1 MKLTHLSPL
10 AVWAIIT
17 NLTTAAPTTTTTTTT
32 SSNPN
37 DPSKFTP
44 EQAISTFHNSRHK
57 SSSISKREVRC
68 DIIPG
73 DFRMWTSHGRVV
85 IPEAGTN
92 LCIRGTGK
100 LRAWASGNGDQ
111 RTTKGAIA
119 KAATRILDTCSKD
132 GWVVGTDSVEGT
144 SISLVFSK

>member
-1 MKLTHLSPL
+1 MKELREGGARSQRQVKKGRYWRKAIGHGIKGENSTNVYHRTPNPSQPTSTSTTHSLTPTLTMKLTHLSPL

-85 IPEAGTN
+85 PP
-92 LCIRGTGK
+92 
-100 LRAWASGNGDQ
+100 
-111 RTTKGAIA
+111 
-119 KAATRILDTCSKD
+119 
-132 GWVVGTDSVEGT
+132 
-144 SISLVFSK
+144 